1 MDGAVLLVVVPVS
14 VTPWLGMT
22 WAGWLGLAGGDGFSH
37 SGVGMGVG
45 GWERRALWARTSLY
59 RKV

>member
-22 WAGWLGLAGGDGFSH
+22 WAGWRGWIFSQWCRNGGGR
-37 SGVGMGVG
+37 VGEEGIVG
-45 GWERRALWARTSLY
+45 QN
-59 RKV
+59 